1 MTSTHTFFIASRKL
15 LRFCFQFQKPLLQPN
30 LTVGSQDRH
39 FAPIYEKH
47 EKISTFLTTRTT
59 ELERIVNYYALTL
72 PCK

>member
-15 LRFCFQFQKPLLQPN
+15 LRFCFQFQKPPLQPN

-47 EKISTFLTTRTT
+47 ELISTFLTTITT
-59 ELERIVNYYALTL
+59 KLGRIVNYYALNL